1 MLTQSFC
8 HNDWSTT
15 RAPNAL
21 CNAQLSNP
29 YWIPDLVKPASPGLT
44 TSQHLPASCA
54 YTRQLWNTGLAPLD
68 FEPLASGRTG
78 ASGLFEATAWAGPMR
93 LTGLTEVTGSTG
105 VAEPTGGPRLQDATY
120 STSAIPRCDQPCIS
134 NHQQT
139 TKNPVTMS
147 TKQAIALSVPVSQ
160 ASLTPLGRQY

>member
-21 CNAQLSNP
+21 CNAQVSNP
-29 YWIPDLVKPASPGLT
+29 YWIPDLVEPASPDLT
-44 TSQHLPASCA
+44 TSQHLPVLCA
-54 YTRQLWNTGLAPLD
+54 YTRQLWNTELAPLD

-78 ASGLFEATAWAGPMR
+78 ASGLFGATAWAEPMR
-93 LTGLTEVTGSTG
+93 LTGLIEVTGPTG
-105 VAEPTGGPRLQDATY
+105 IAEPTGEPRLQDATY
-120 STSAIPRCDQPCIS
+120 STGAIPSCDHPCIS

>member
-21 CNAQLSNP
+21 CNAQVSNP
-29 YWIPDLVKPASPGLT
+29 YWIPDLVEPASPDLT
-44 TSQHLPASCA
+44 TSQHLPVLCA

-78 ASGLFEATAWAGPMR
+78 ASGTFEATAWTGPMR
-93 LTGLTEVTGSTG
+93 LTGPTGI
-105 VAEPTGGPRLQDATY
+105 AEPTGGPRPQDTTY
-120 STSAIPRCDQPCIS
+120 STGAIPSRDQLCIPD
-134 NHQQT
+134 HQQT

-147 TKQAIALSVPVSQ
+147 TKQAVAPSVLVSQ

>member
-1 MLTQSFC
+1 MQPFC

-21 CNAQLSNP
+21 CNAQVSNP

-78 ASGLFEATAWAGPMR
+78 ASGTFEATAWTGPMR
-93 LTGLTEVTGSTG
+93 LTGPTGI
-105 VAEPTGGPRLQDATY
+105 AEPTGGPRPQDTTY
-120 STSAIPRCDQPCIS
+120 STGAIPSRDQLCIPD
-134 NHQQT
+134 HQQT

-147 TKQAIALSVPVSQ
+147 TKQAVAPSVLVSQ

>member
-29 YWIPDLVKPASPGLT
+29 YWIPDLVKPAFPGLT

-78 ASGLFEATAWAGPMR
+78 ASGTFEATAWAGPMR
-93 LTGLTEVTGSTG
+93 LTGPTGI
-105 VAEPTGGPRLQDATY
+105 AEPTGGPRPQDTTY
-120 STSAIPRCDQPCIS
+120 STGAIPSRDQLCIPD
-134 NHQQT
+134 HQQT

-147 TKQAIALSVPVSQ
+147 TKQAVAPSVLVSQ